1 MALGGGTFSVQ
12 NKEIPGT
19 YINFVSAASAN
30 ASLSGRGIVTM
41 PLTMDWG
48 VEGEVIEVTSE
59 DFADDCMRIFGYPLS
74 HEKMK
79 GLRDLFRNTHVLYA
93 NRLNGG
99 GAKAANDYAEALYSG
114 IRGNDLKI
122 IIQKNVDD
130 DKMFDVKTMLGMN
143 VVDEQTVAG
152 AADLVSNEYVKF
164 KADAELE
171 ITASMPLTGGTNGE
185 VSGTSHQDYLD
196 KIEAYSYNAMGIEAL
211 SEEVKTLYCA
221 FAKRMREEMG
231 VKFQV
236 VLYCKDADYYG
247 VVNLVN
253 KVNDTG
259 WDEAALVYWVTGVIG
274 GCEVNKSNQ
283 NRVYDGEFDVDTSY
297 TQAQL
302 RKSVKNGE
310 FVLHKVGTEIR
321 VLADINSMV
330 TESTEHNSV
339 FKENQTIRV
348 IDQIAN
354 DIAVLF
360 NTKYLGVVPNDN
372 AGRISLWSDIVKHH
386 KQLNEIRAIE
396 DFSDSDVVV
405 MQGEGKKSVVV
416 TDRVTVVNAMDKLY
430 MTVTVE

>member
-48 VEGEVIEVTSE
+48 VEGKVIEVTSE

-79 GLRDLFRNTHVLYA
+79 GLRDLFQNTHVLYA
-93 NRLNGG
+93 YRLNGG

>member
-93 NRLNGG
+93 YRLNGG

-253 KVNDTG
+253 KVNDTR

>member
-93 NRLNGG
+93 YRLNGG

-405 MQGEGKKSVVV
+405 MQGEGKKTVVV